1 MQACLQGPV
10 YIFFRVVKARS
21 ASNMWGD
28 EQLHDFVIQEMI
40 DVGTHSFYVY
50 IIEATFCKYGMT
62 RIEWYI
68 LRPWPAAG
76 RMIRRFTA

>member
-1 MQACLQGPV
+1 MQACLQEPV

-40 DVGTHSFYVY
+40 DVGTHSF
-50 IIEATFCKYGMT
+50 
-62 RIEWYI
+62 
-68 LRPWPAAG
+68 
-76 RMIRRFTA
+76 